1 MSICYS
7 NKMHLNP
14 KILALGTGALFILY
28 VLIQLFVP
36 SDIGSTQV
44 EVQVPEGSTF
54 KQALNVLYENSL
66 IRDKNLFLLIGKLS
80 GQDRRIRAGYYAF
93 WGHMSP
99 LDVYLRLLS
108 GKIIEYDFTVIEGDS
123 LPEIGK
129 KLAASKIMTA
139 EKFEK
144 LTTDKNF
151 MGSLK
156 IEAPSL
162 EGYLYPQTY
171 KFPKGAQPEA
181 VIKLMVNKLRE
192 EFSDDL
198 QKKAKKMGWS
208 ENEVLTLASII
219 EREAVTEG
227 ERTLIS
233 AVYHNRIKKGMPLQ
247 ADPTAVY
254 GVKSYRKK
262 ITRDDLKKKTR
273 YNTYVIKGLPPGPIA
288 SPGIRSIIAALHP
301 ADVGYLYFVAQGD
314 GSHYFSKTMAEHVSA
329 TRKLRVKQAA
339 ARKEEG

>member
-1 MSICYS
+1 M
-7 NKMHLNP
+7 NLNP
-14 KILALGTGALFILY
+14 KILALATGALFIFY
-28 VLIQLFVP
+28 ILIQLFMP

-44 EVQVPEGSTF
+44 EVQVPEGATF
-54 KQALNVLYENSL
+54 KQAINVLYENSL

-80 GQDRRIRAGYYAF
+80 GQDRRIRAGYYTF

-99 LDVYLRLLS
+99 LDVYSRLLS

-123 LPEIGK
+123 LPEIGR
-129 KLAASKIMTA
+129 KLAETKIMTA
-139 EKFEK
+139 EKFER
-144 LTTDKNF
+144 LMTDKNF
-151 MGSLK
+151 MESLK
-156 IEAPSL
+156 IDAPSL

-171 KFPKGAQPEA
+171 KFPKGAQPES

-198 QKKAKKMGWS
+198 QKKSKKMGWT

-262 ITRDDLKKKTR
+262 ITRDDLRKKTK

-301 ADVGYLYFVAQGD
+301 ADVGYIYFVAQGD
-314 GSHYFSKTMAEHVSA
+314 GSHYFSKTMAEHISA
-329 TRKLRVKQAA
+329 TKKLRAKQAA
-339 ARKEEG
+339 ARKEDG